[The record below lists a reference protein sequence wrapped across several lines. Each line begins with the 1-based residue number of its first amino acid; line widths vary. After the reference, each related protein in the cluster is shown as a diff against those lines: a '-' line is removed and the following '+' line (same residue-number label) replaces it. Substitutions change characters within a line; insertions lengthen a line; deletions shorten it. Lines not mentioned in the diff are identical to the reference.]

1 MQENNKC
8 RGGLRDNL
16 ENKFLEKSINT
27 NDVIARDRYISMDG
41 TIYIFV
47 KLRF

>member
-1 MQENNKC
+1 MQENNNKC

-27 NDVIARDRYISMDG
+27 NDVIMPG
-41 TIYIFV
+41 TGTSAWMVYIF
-47 KLRF
+47 LEFC